1 MVAESIPSKTAKIIQ
16 FLAFIVRPSGRAT
29 SGIREEVVGSRWA
42 AAASILL
49 DAKCRVVQ
57 DVTLLTAGPLS
68 FQRYKR
74 AVQGSKVE
82 SRTID
87 GVGESGFLVR

>member
-1 MVAESIPSKTAKIIQ
+1 M
-16 FLAFIVRPSGRAT
+16 GRRCEHSA
-29 SGIREEVVGSRWA
+29 RRHQA
-42 AAASILL
+42 AL
-49 DAKCRVVQ
+49 KCRVVQ
-57 DVTLLTAGPLS
+57 DVTLLTTGPLS

-74 AVQGSKVE
+74 AVQGIKVE